1 MHSVSLISA
10 MAGLIL
16 LGVPS
21 AGLAQSAMV
30 DLPKP
35 AGPSK
40 FVSEIG
46 GKPVQIGVPAGGK
59 QVGIPGVVNIVPA
72 PQTEDAPEPL
82 PDPASGEELQDKE
95 PPDNQTPP
103 GQQPGG
109 QAKSSAPDATAACD
123 PDCDDD

>member
-1 MHSVSLISA
+1 MHPVSLTSA

-16 LGVPS
+16 LGASS

-35 AGPSK
+35 TGPSK
-40 FVSEIG
+40 FVTEAG
-46 GKPVQIGVPAGGK
+46 GKPVQVGVPENK
-59 QVGIPGVVNIVPA
+59 QSGVPGVVNIVPA

-82 PDPASGEELQDKE
+82 PDPVLAEEPQDKD
-95 PPDNQTPP
+95 PPDSQTPP
-103 GQQPGG
+103 GQQPGS
-109 QAKSSAPDATAACD
+109 QAKSSAPDAAAACD